1 MVPYKPSMASGPPLS
16 SMIPAGSP
24 TLLAVGRT
32 DELVVVA
39 GEEGECEW
47 DVYATEVLLVV
58 EDDDELDGLLE
69 LEGGGEGVE
78 EDVCGVGEGELLW
91 WEEEGGL

>member
-16 SMIPAGSP
+16 SMVPAGSP
-24 TLLAVGRT
+24 TLLAVGMT
-32 DELVVVA
+32 DEVVVIA

-47 DVYATEVLLVV
+47 DVYAAEVLLVV
-58 EDDDELDGLLE
+58 EDDDELDGLLG